1 MYWGKEFAKDPGKP
15 PRVPPGGSCRMFT
28 VHGALSN
35 VFMVP
40 AGREAKWFVYELVK
54 VTNFKSVCSNNS
66 LAR

>member
-1 MYWGKEFAKDPGKP
+1 
-15 PRVPPGGSCRMFT
+15 MFT